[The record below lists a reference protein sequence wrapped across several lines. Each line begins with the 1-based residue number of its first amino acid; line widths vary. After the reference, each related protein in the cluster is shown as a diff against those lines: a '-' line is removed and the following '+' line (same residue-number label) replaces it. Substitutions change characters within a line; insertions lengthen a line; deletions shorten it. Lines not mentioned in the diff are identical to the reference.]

1 MIALWDNLSA
11 LSQDIVLAFLLILP
25 TLCIGTLV
33 LRGYAAWPL
42 VSAILWRF
50 QGANITFMLLITL
63 SIGLGL
69 SLSALESGL
78 RKGIAKSTDKFD
90 LLVTAPGSETKMI
103 LATVYLES
111 IDIPLLSGKIFTEV
125 EAHEKVDMA
134 APLAFGD
141 SYGISPIVGTTAD
154 FLTHLSDGKIKGR
167 MWQTSME
174 AVIGTLTPLEIGE
187 KFVPSHGMSFSS
199 QNGAHAGY
207 AMQVVGRLPPTGTP
221 WDQAI
226 LVPIEA
232 VWEVHG
238 LANGHAPDRFGHL
251 GGPFD
256 AEYFPGTPAII
267 IKAHELWS
275 NYALRSEFT
284 RSGTSMA
291 FFPAS
296 VLSNVFQIM
305 ANIRKVKSVMSV
317 LTQAITAC
325 SVLMSLIIISRLFQ
339 RQMSVL
345 RALGAPTRFVF
356 AVLWAYC
363 MSLLTIGALIGA
375 FCGAATAAIVSY
387 FISLQTGIL
396 VSAPFG
402 WDEMHYLLSI
412 ISAMALLSLIPAFA
426 VFQKSIVEGLRS

>member
-167 MWQTSME
+167 MWETSME

-238 LANGHAPDRFGHL
+238 LANGHAPDRFGQL

-305 ANIRKVKSVMSV
+305 ANIRKVMSVMSV